1 MAILGVMSAPQMIA
15 PPIQDT
21 PARLSRRRAIPKD
34 LLREASRR
42 LGVIS
47 LLGATLWVVG
57 TVLDHFAF
65 RAMSHGDPAWLRLR
79 STDVICAASVL
90 VSLAVFFSTRRP
102 ERDPQFMLDLGLAYM
117 VLTGLA
123 LGLVYHWEP
132 VPTGWP
138 VFPVITWNGAITLI
152 FAAILPSTPRKT
164 LVAGFLAV
172 SMNPLSM
179 VLAKFRGTWDF
190 GPASSVL
197 LMHFPDYLMV
207 GVSAVISHV
216 VTGLGQQIAKAR
228 EMGSYQLGELLG
240 RGGMGEVYRATHRLL
255 ARPAAIKLIRPEMIG
270 ARDGETA
277 QLAIKRFRREAEVVA
292 SLRSPHTVEL
302 YDCGVTEDET
312 LYFVMELLDGM
323 NLEALVRQHGPMP
336 ASRVIYILRQVCE
349 SLEEAHVRGLVH
361 RDIKPANIQVGRL
374 GLRCD
379 FVKVLDFGLVKPVAS
394 LGGGQS
400 VATAAGL
407 TPGTPAYMAP
417 EMALGETV
425 DGRTDLYALG
435 CVAYYLLTGAL
446 VFDGDTGLQMM
457 AKHLRAEP
465 IPPSQ
470 RTALPIPPALDRLV
484 LACLAKKPEDRPQ
497 SAVAL
502 ARSLAGV
509 EVDPWTEERARE
521 WWTAHRPV

>member
-1 MAILGVMSAPQMIA
+1 
-15 PPIQDT
+15 
-21 PARLSRRRAIPKD
+21 
-34 LLREASRR
+34 
-42 LGVIS
+42 
-47 LLGATLWVVG
+47 
-57 TVLDHFAF
+57 
-65 RAMSHGDPAWLRLR
+65 
-79 STDVICAASVL
+79 
-90 VSLAVFFSTRRP
+90 
-102 ERDPQFMLDLGLAYM
+102 
-117 VLTGLA
+117 
-123 LGLVYHWEP
+123 
-132 VPTGWP
+132 
-138 VFPVITWNGAITLI
+138 
-152 FAAILPSTPRKT
+152 
-164 LVAGFLAV
+164 
-172 SMNPLSM
+172 
-179 VLAKFRGTWDF
+179 
-190 GPASSVL
+190 
-197 LMHFPDYLMV
+197 MV